1 MNKLKKYF
9 KWFMRPTVKTSFPSN
24 MDKIKKLKKKI
35 KNLEFRVEGLESEIM
50 FVMKE
55 HRSLINALESRIDIL
70 NEDCEKCMKN

>member
-1 MNKLKKYF
+1 MNKLKDYF
-9 KWFMRPTVKTSFPSN
+9 KWFMHPTVKTSFPSN
-24 MDKIKKLKKKI
+24 MDKIQKLKKKI

-70 NEDCEKCMKN
+70 NEDCEKCTKN

>member
-1 MNKLKKYF
+1 MNKLKDYF

-35 KNLEFRVEGLESEIM
+35 KNLEFRVEGLESELM